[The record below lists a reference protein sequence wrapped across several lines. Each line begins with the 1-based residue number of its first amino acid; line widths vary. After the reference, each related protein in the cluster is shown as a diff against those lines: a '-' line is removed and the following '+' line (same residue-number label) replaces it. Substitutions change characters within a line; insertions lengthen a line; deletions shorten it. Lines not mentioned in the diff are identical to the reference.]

1 MASAILSALHLL
13 ALAIGLP
20 AVVLRAT
27 ALRELSESAA
37 RRAPDPGVMRRVL
50 AADNAWGI
58 AAVLWL
64 LTGPARAFG
73 PLEKGTAFYLASPL
87 FYVKLGLFALIF
99 AIEIAPLVTFI
110 RWRMALGR
118 GATPDPRPASLFAT
132 LSWIEA
138 ALVVTIVFV
147 AAFMARGFGLAR

>member
-1 MASAILSALHLL
+1 MSAAAAILSALHLL

-20 AVVLRAT
+20 AVVLRAR
-27 ALRELSESAA
+27 ALRA
-37 RRAPDPGVMRRVL
+37 APDPAAVRRAL
-50 AADNAWGI
+50 DADTAWGI

-73 PLEKGTAFYLASPL
+73 PFEKGAAFYLSSPL
-87 FYVKLGLFALIF
+87 FYAKIGLFLAVF
-99 AIEIAPLVTFI
+99 VIEIAPMATLI
-110 RWRMALGR
+110 RWRMALRR
-118 GATPDPRPASLFAT
+118 GESPDLGAAPLFAT

>member
-1 MASAILSALHLL
+1 VSAAAAILSALHLL

-20 AVVLRAT
+20 AVVLRAR
-27 ALRELSESAA
+27 ALRD
-37 RRAPDPGVMRRVL
+37 APDPAAVRRAL
-50 AADNAWGI
+50 DADTAWGI

-64 LTGPARAFG
+64 LTGPARVFG
-73 PLEKGTAFYLASPL
+73 PFEKGAAFYLSSPL
-87 FYVKLGLFALIF
+87 FYAKIGLFLAVF
-99 AIEIAPLVTFI
+99 VIEIAPMATLI

-118 GATPDPRPASLFAT
+118 GESPDLGAAPLFAT